1 MENGRQSIWKLS
13 SHKICDVSRWFLIR
27 LCFRFL
33 FLLLRYNE
41 FHFIKDLL
49 EKMPFFLFCEHNQN
63 PPPFTSLFTRFKLN
77 SHIATPR
84 VDLNFRLIFRVA
96 RDK

>member
-41 FHFIKDLL
+41 IHFIKDLL
-49 EKMPFFLFCEHNQN
+49 EKMPFFLFCEHNHH
-63 PPPFTSLFTRFKLN
+63 PPPSPPY
-77 SHIATPR
+77 SHASNWIHTLPHQG
-84 VDLNFRLIFRVA
+84 LI
-96 RDK
+96 